1 MSSKIWIDA
10 QLSPALA
17 PWLTREFSVQAV
29 SVRQLGLRGAK
40 DRAIFN
46 AAREANVVVMT
57 KDADFPV
64 LLQQFGPPPAVIWV
78 RCGNTSNA
86 YLKRLLREAFR
97 TAMAMIDAGEPLV
110 EIVDPK

>member
-1 MSSKIWIDA
+1 LIIWVDA

-57 KDADFPV
+57 KDADFPL
-64 LLQQFGPPPAVIWV
+64 LLQQLGPPPAVIWV

-86 YLKRLLREAFR
+86 YLRQLLRQAFP
-97 TAMAMIDAGEPLV
+97 TAMAMIDAGEALV

>member
-1 MSSKIWIDA
+1 LIIWVDA

-17 PWLTREFSVQAV
+17 PWLTREFGVQAV
-29 SVRQLGLRGAK
+29 SVRQLGLVGAK

-57 KDADFPV
+57 KDADFPL
-64 LLQQFGPPPAVIWV
+64 LLQRFGPPPAVIWV

-97 TAMAMIDAGEPLV
+97 TAMDMIDAGEPLV